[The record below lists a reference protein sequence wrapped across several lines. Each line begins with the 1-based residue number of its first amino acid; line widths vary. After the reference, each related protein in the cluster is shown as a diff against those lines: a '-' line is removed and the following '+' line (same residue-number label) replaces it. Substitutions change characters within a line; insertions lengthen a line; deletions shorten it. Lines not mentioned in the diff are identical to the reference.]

1 MSKISGV
8 KKGDIVRIKFVDMK
22 TIIGT
27 KTTTKRGNS
36 VRRIGEWELGSNI
49 LAFTYGGDFLVK
61 EDAPEV
67 SKNQILELVNHLD
80 GDTFD
85 VHEEFIDS
93 LQIVDAAAKFVST
106 DHNLVMV
113 MIENDIFINGDR
125 LENTDDDKHLDNF
138 TNFIERYLVNKAID
152 SSISKG

>member
-22 TIIGT
+22 TLIGT
-27 KTTTKRGNS
+27 KTTTSRGTT
-36 VRRIGEWELGSNI
+36 VRLIGEWELGSNI

-61 EDAPEV
+61 EDSPDM
-67 SKNQILELVNHLD
+67 SKKQVLELVNHLD

-85 VHEEFIDS
+85 VPEQFIHS
-93 LQIVDAAAKFVST
+93 LQIVDAAAKFIST
-106 DHNLVMV
+106 DHNIALVM
-113 MIENDIFINGDR
+113 IDNDIFINGDR

-138 TNFIERYLVNKAID
+138 TNFIERYLVNKAIEN
-152 SSISKG
+152 SINKE

>member
-22 TIIGT
+22 TLISVKHIT
-27 KTTTKRGNS
+27 SRGNT
-36 VRRIGEWELGSNI
+36 VRLIGEWELGSNI

-61 EDAPEV
+61 EDAPDL
-67 SKNQILELVNHLD
+67 SKKQVIELVNHLD

-85 VHEEFIDS
+85 VPDEFIDT

-106 DHNLVMV
+106 DHNIALVM
-113 MIENDIFINGDR
+113 IDSDIFINGDK
-125 LENTDDDKHLDNF
+125 LENTEENKHLDNF
-138 TNFIERYLVNKAID
+138 TSFIERYLVNKAIEN
-152 SSISKG
+152 SISKE